1 MQEIVFFY
9 ETTID
14 VFSSLFLI
22 IFGLFLIKTL
32 RKQFE
37 ISFRKAFFLFFYHL
51 IFLVIYV
58 LFSYLNPSDSNTNY
72 YKAIS
77 ENIDYSLGTN
87 VIEVLTW
94 GVMIGSL
101 LLLYLFDKNKLL
113 STKVFLSTVLIV
125 VTSISSIFV
134 LDKLQLDISSVDSVV
149 NYIEKRHSY
158 NQDGGGGIDISTMT
172 LLEQLFTYVFR
183 PLPFEAHSLFDLA
196 ASIENLFLLGL
207 FLFFVK
213 PYFNHCINP
222 LFDKN
227 LIFIYSFV
235 IITSIYLAMTTANL
249 GISVRQKWMFMLF
262 LIYILFLY
270 IAGERKVEKSL
281 YKEMIC
287 EK

>member
-9 ETTID
+9 GTPID

-37 ISFRKAFFLFFYHL
+37 ISFHKAFFLFFYHL

-58 LFSYLNPSDSNTNY
+58 LFSYLKPSDSNTYY

-77 ENIDYSLGTN
+77 ENIGYSLGTN

-134 LDKLQLDISSVDSVV
+134 LDKLQIEISSVDSVL
-149 NYIEKRHSY
+149 NYIEKRQSY
-158 NQDGGGGIDISTMT
+158 NQEGEWGIDISNMP
-172 LLEQLFTYVFR
+172 LPEQLFTYIFR
-183 PLPFEAHSLFDLA
+183 PLPYEVNSLLA
-196 ASIENLFLLGL
+196 LVSSFENLFLLGL
-207 FLFFVK
+207 FLFFIK
-213 PYFNHCINP
+213 SYFTHSINSV
-222 LFDKN
+222 FDRN
-227 LIFIYSFV
+227 LIFLYSFV
-235 IITSIYLAMTTANL
+235 IISSIVFAITTANL
-249 GISVRQKWMFMLF
+249 GIALRQKWMFMPF
-262 LIYILFLY
+262 LIYIWFLY
-270 IAGERKVEKSL
+270 IMGNEKL
-281 YKEMIC
+281 HKKEIS
-287 EK
+287 